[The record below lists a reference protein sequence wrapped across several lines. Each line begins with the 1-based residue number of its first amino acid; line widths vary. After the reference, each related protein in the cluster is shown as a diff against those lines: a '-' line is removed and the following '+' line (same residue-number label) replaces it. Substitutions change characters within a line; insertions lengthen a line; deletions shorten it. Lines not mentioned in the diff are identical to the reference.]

1 MGSTPSPFPLS
12 GGLSSIWFQCQ
23 RSHRLHGGCVGTMAF
38 SSTLSPKDMSDSFGA
53 LSQSQVKVAS
63 HLIFTHVVRWLQPMP
78 ALPAGW
84 CWLGLPAD
92 GLRLPALG
100 GDSKL
105 VRALE
110 RQTGVSQRMK
120 APGRQDSPPPPIFL
134 VGCGCCRG
142 PSAPPQYPP
151 PTLRTVPSLSP
162 CYCVQ
167 LSSGQ
172 LGNSPF
178 SQLSLPT

>member
-120 APGRQDSPPPPIFL
+120 APGRQDSPPPPF
-134 VGCGCCRG
+134 
-142 PSAPPQYPP
+142 
-151 PTLRTVPSLSP
+151 SLS
-162 CYCVQ
+162 VV
-167 LSSGQ
+167 GVAEDR
-172 LGNSPF
+172 
-178 SQLSLPT
+178 LPPRSILPQP

>member
-1 MGSTPSPFPLS
+1 
-12 GGLSSIWFQCQ
+12 
-23 RSHRLHGGCVGTMAF
+23 MAF

-120 APGRQDSPPPPIFL
+120 APGRQDSPPPPF
-134 VGCGCCRG
+134 
-142 PSAPPQYPP
+142 
-151 PTLRTVPSLSP
+151 SLS
-162 CYCVQ
+162 VV
-167 LSSGQ
+167 GVAEDR
-172 LGNSPF
+172 
-178 SQLSLPT
+178 LPPRSILPQP

>member
-105 VRALE
+105 VQALE

-120 APGRQDSPPPPIFL
+120 APGRQDSPPPHFP
-134 VGCGCCRG
+134 CRLWVL
-142 PSAPPQYPP
+142 Q
-151 PTLRTVPSLSP
+151 RTVCPPAVSSPNPEDSPSLSP
-162 CYCVQ
+162 CYCVR